1 METALARCTECG
13 ANIAPK
19 QGLCPRCHRPRWY
32 TLRKLSVLLLIV
44 ALLVVALLAALIK
57 LIVEYGV
64 LTLSQ
69 WYA

>member
-44 ALLVVALLAALIK
+44 ALLAALIK
-57 LIVEYGV
+57 LIVQYGV

>member
-13 ANIAPK
+13 ANTAPK

-44 ALLVVALLAALIK
+44 ALLAALIK
-57 LIVEYGV
+57 LIVQYGV